1 MAKRTGEVAQWL
13 TARKRR
19 KTLGAKVQRIQRTL
33 AERKPEMKAQGNA
46 TTGSCLNGAVALI
59 ELSAI
64 AEGDEG
70 YARDGLQVK
79 LHRVF
84 YTAACYLA
92 GTTNPVAGLDAYLVS
107 VKDTSTPVYADFV
120 AARGGT
126 INKNTFVTWH
136 QHITG
141 GEQNNAIVQNS
152 HSFQFPM
159 KLHFDGPASTTCIK
173 NKTYL
178 VIKNNTGS
186 TVDYHLSYRI
196 WYTDI

>member
-1 MAKRTGEVAQWL
+1 MVL
-13 TARKRR
+13 TRKVTMESGPRKRQ
-19 KTLGAKVQRIQRTL
+19 KTTSNEISKIKRTL

-46 TTGSCLNGAVALI
+46 TTGSCLNGAIAQI

-79 LHRVF
+79 LHRIF
-84 YTAACYLA
+84 YTASCYLS

-107 VKDTSTPVYADFV
+107 VKDTSTPAYADFV

-126 INKNTFVTWH
+126 INKNTFITWH

-141 GEQNNAIVQNS
+141 GEQNNAVIQNA
-152 HSFQFPM
+152 HSFQYPM

-178 VIKNNTGS
+178 IIKNNTGS